1 MASSIPD
8 EWFCPI
14 SRELMTDPVIG
25 PDGITYERAHIE
37 RWLASNSTS
46 PMTRE
51 AMPAGSLIPN
61 IALKHTIAS
70 YLAANPER
78 IGTSIVAPTVP
89 SFAKHPLE
97 VKPRICNG
105 DLYVDLVPPQTA
117 ARQPICFIAILDNSG
132 SMNESAS
139 MAEGTE
145 TFGFTRM
152 DLTKHAAYTIV
163 ETLHDDDMFALV
175 TFSTAARIVLN
186 PTAVNSAN
194 KTLIKRAINGVMPD
208 ASTNIYDGICK
219 AAQIANLPD
228 LAGCHVVALM
238 MTDGFPNIDPP
249 RGILPTLANLRMANP
264 WTLHTFGFGY
274 NLDSALLENI
284 AKWGHGLFG
293 FIPDCSMVGTVFINF
308 LAHMLSTVVPNV
320 ELKYSLNGG
329 AQQTLNLGPVISGQ
343 TRHVR
348 IPRAPSADPEP
359 VHTAVIVYEGT
370 EYRAET
376 VDAVP
381 AFVTCYHDYKTL
393 IQALIPSRAN
403 PEVTA
408 PLIEAFVS
416 KYRESTPDV
425 NIQIQALVRD
435 VQSDTE
441 GEGQI
446 GLAVNTAANYE
457 RWGKH
462 YMRAYLR
469 SQELQ
474 QCMNFKDP
482 GLQIYGGDMFHTIQT
497 DADNIFCT
505 LPPPK
510 PSGHASSSRFGY
522 GSALGGAGAAPAPA
536 PALTSMS
543 VFHNAS
549 SGCFH
554 GDNDIRM
561 ADGSTKKIKDVK
573 VGDMVATPGASGA
586 RVRYT
591 VECRQHARSQPM
603 TQHGALSITPW
614 HPIRIGGEWKFPAEV
629 AGYSSRPVN
638 VVHNFVLERDH
649 IVIVGDV
656 ECCTLGHGLKG
667 AVIEHSYFGDAVLK
681 DLCIKAGGAE
691 TGHVVFENLKTVRHP
706 VTDMIMGWID
716 AP

>member
-1 MASSIPD
+1 MASSPVIPD

-37 RWLASNSTS
+37 RWLATNSTS

-51 AMPAGSLIPN
+51 AMPAGSLISN
-61 IALKHTIAS
+61 NALKYTIAS
-70 YLAANPER
+70 YLSANPER
-78 IGTSIVAPTVP
+78 VGTVIVAPTAPTFV
-89 SFAKHPLE
+89 KQPLE
-97 VKPRICNG
+97 IKPRICSGN
-105 DLYVDLVPPQTA
+105 LYVELIPPQTA

-152 DLTKHAAYTIV
+152 DLTKHAAHTIV
-163 ETLHDDDMFALV
+163 ETLHENDMFALV
-175 TFSTAARIVLN
+175 TFSTEARVVLN
-186 PTAVNSAN
+186 PTTVNSGN
-194 KTLIKRAINGVMPD
+194 KTRIKTAIDCVQPD
-208 ASTNIYDGICK
+208 ASTNIYDGIRK
-219 AAQIANLPD
+219 AALIANNPD
-228 LAGCHVVALM
+228 LAGRHVVALM

-249 RGILPTLANLRMANP
+249 RGILPTLATLHMTNP

-308 LAHMLSTVVPNV
+308 LAHMLSVVAPNV
-320 ELKYSLNGG
+320 ELKYRLGDG
-329 AQQTLNLGPVISGQ
+329 AEQTLNMGPVISGQ
-343 TRHVR
+343 PRYVC
-348 IPRAPSADPEP
+348 IPGIPSNRTDPVALE
-359 VHTAVIVYEGT
+359 AVVVYEGT

-381 AFVTCYHDYKTL
+381 AFVACYNDFKTL
-393 IQALIPSRAN
+393 IQNLIQSQGRA
-403 PEVTA
+403 EAAA
-408 PLIEAFVS
+408 PLIEVFMS
-416 KYRESTPDV
+416 KYSASGATDAA
-425 NIQIQALVRD
+425 IQALVRD

-446 GLAVNTAANYE
+446 GLAVKTPANYN
-457 RWGKH
+457 RWGVH

-482 GLQIYGGDMFHTIQT
+482 GLQIYGGNMFHTIQT
-497 DADNIFCT
+497 DADTIFCT

-510 PSGHASSSRFGY
+510 PSGRY
-522 GSALGGAGAAPAPA
+522 GGGAAGGAVGGAPSSPTA
-536 PALTSMS
+536 ALMTSMS

-554 GDNDIRM
+554 GDNNIHM

-573 VGDMVATPGASGA
+573 VGDHVATPNGSS

-603 TQHGALSITPW
+603 TQYGVLSITPW

-629 AGYSSRPVN
+629 AGYTSRPVN
-638 VVHNFVLERDH
+638 VVHNFVLDRDH
-649 IVIVGDV
+649 IVIVGNV
-656 ECCTLGHGLKG
+656 ECCTLGHGFKG
-667 AVIEHSYFGDAVLK
+667 SVIEHSYFGDAVVK
-681 DLCIKAGGAE
+681 DLHTKAGGAE
-691 TGHVVFENLKTVRHP
+691 TGHVVFENLKTVRHLT
-706 VTDMIMGWID
+706 TDTIVGWID

>member
-1 MASSIPD
+1 MTSVIPD

-25 PDGITYERAHIE
+25 PDGITYERTHIE
-37 RWLASNSTS
+37 RWLSSNSTS

-70 YLAANPER
+70 YLSANPER
-78 IGTSIVAPTVP
+78 IGTVIVASTAPPFV
-89 SFAKHPLE
+89 KHALE
-97 VKPRICNG
+97 VKPHICGG
-105 DLYVDLVPPQTA
+105 DLFVDLVPPQTA

-152 DLTKHAAYTIV
+152 DLTKHASHTIV

-175 TFSTAARIVLN
+175 TFSTEARIVLN
-186 PTAVNSAN
+186 PTAVNSGN
-194 KTLIKRAINGVMPD
+194 KTRIKAAIDGVMPD
-208 ASTNIYDGICK
+208 ASTNIYDGIRK
-219 AAQIANLPD
+219 AAQIANHPD
-228 LAGCHVVALM
+228 LAGRHVVALM

-249 RGILPTLANLRMANP
+249 RGILPTLATLPMANP

-308 LAHMLSTVVPNV
+308 LAHMLSAVVPNV
-320 ELKYSLNGG
+320 ELKYRLNGG
-329 AQQTLNLGPVISGQ
+329 SQQTLNLGPVISGQ
-343 TRHVR
+343 TRHVS
-348 IPRAPSADPEP
+348 IPRANPADPEP
-359 VHTAVIVYEGT
+359 IHSAVIVYEGT

-381 AFVTCYHDYKTL
+381 AFITCYNDYKTL
-393 IQALIPSRAN
+393 IQNLIPSQART
-403 PEVTA
+403 EVTA

-416 KYRESTPDV
+416 KYSASTAASDAT
-425 NIQIQALVRD
+425 IQALVRD

-446 GLAVNTAANYE
+446 GMAVKTAANYE

-469 SQELQ
+469 SQTLQ

-510 PSGHASSSRFGY
+510 PSGHASPYFGR
-522 GSALGGAGAAPAPA
+522 SGGAGAAAAAPS
-536 PALTSMS
+536 LTSMS

-554 GDNDIRM
+554 GDNLIRM
-561 ADGSTKKIKDVK
+561 ADGSTKKIKDVT
-573 VGDMVATPGASGA
+573 VGESVATPNGFA

-591 VECRQHARSQPM
+591 VECRQRARSQPM
-603 TQHGALSITPW
+603 TQYGELSITPW
-614 HPIRIGGEWKFPAEV
+614 HPIRIGGEWKYPAEV
-629 AGYSSRPVN
+629 SGYTSRPVN
-638 VVHNFVLERDH
+638 VVYNFVLERDH

-656 ECCTLGHGLKG
+656 ECCTLGHGFKG
-667 AVIEHSYFGDAVLK
+667 AVIEHSYFGDSVVT
-681 DLCIKAGGAE
+681 DLRIKAGGAE
-691 TGHVVFENLKTVRHP
+691 TGHVMFENLKTVRHP
-706 VTDMIMGWID
+706 TTDMIIGWID